1 MGLLD
6 STLGHLRHRE
16 GQVGWRPKRGLGAVI
31 LPNMNIKSARRG
43 VTREKGKEGLLGTVG
58 EWGQLGK
65 EEVLFIEV
73 VYWFKYQ
80 VHH

>member
-1 MGLLD
+1 
-6 STLGHLRHRE
+6 
-16 GQVGWRPKRGLGAVI
+16 
-31 LPNMNIKSARRG
+31 MNIKSARRG

-73 VYWFKYQ
+73 VISSNIKFTIDLTQ
-80 VHH
+80 GRGETGRTRRQTLEQRQGRE

>member
-1 MGLLD
+1 M
-6 STLGHLRHRE
+6 S
-16 GQVGWRPKRGLGAVI
+16 
-31 LPNMNIKSARRG
+31 IKSARRG

>member
-1 MGLLD
+1 
-6 STLGHLRHRE
+6 
-16 GQVGWRPKRGLGAVI
+16 
-31 LPNMNIKSARRG
+31 MNIKSARRG
-43 VTREKGKEGLLGTVG
+43 VTREKGKKGLLGTVG

-65 EEVLFIEV
+65 EEVLFKEV